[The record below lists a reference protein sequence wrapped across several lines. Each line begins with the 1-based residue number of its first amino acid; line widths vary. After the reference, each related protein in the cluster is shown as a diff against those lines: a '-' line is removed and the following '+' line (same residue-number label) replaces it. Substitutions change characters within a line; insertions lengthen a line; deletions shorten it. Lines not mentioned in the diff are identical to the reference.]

1 MEYKIE
7 HKPPSFLETAF
18 VAMLLGAVLMGVLH
32 GLSKALSPQA
42 FADAAQTRAEI
53 PAQVQHLEEM
63 NTLTEQDTANRVKEA
78 AKRRAFWTGAMLA
91 ITAAVGLAALGLGF
105 RVASVSVARGVQA
118 LREIPRQP
126 LPVQLRN
133 GYTALPDTLTGHLLD
148 ERTGRVSG
156 VTPTAESPARARLE
170 QVDSVGKSAVE
181 AARANRRAGDW
192 LNGTLQEMSKI
203 DDEVTK

>member
-18 VAMLLGAVLMGVLH
+18 VAMLLGAVLVGVLQ

-63 NTLTEQDTANRVKEA
+63 NTLTEQDTANRVREQ

-126 LPVQLRN
+126 LPVELRN

-203 DDEVTK
+203 EDDVTK

>member
-18 VAMLLGAVLMGVLH
+18 VAMLLGAVLVGVLH

-126 LPVQLRN
+126 LPVELRN